1 MSYTVQILEND
12 ITGFLHGTSL
22 DQITNLNGLINRAAR
37 QLLLD
42 VDPQETKRIVQL
54 SPVFSNV
61 YDYPLV
67 TIAPDLKGQKIVD
80 IGPQVNR
87 MSYDNYTQQYS
98 QDFDIQ
104 KLITNVDAFTV
115 QFNTG
120 LKTIRINNVYCP
132 NPPVSINNADALTD
146 NGSWAVSGTAS
157 NLTVDNVNYIFGTGG
172 ALQFNMTTGAGGIV
186 NSTQSAVN
194 LSSTS
199 NTNTN
204 FVNQSSMFLYGYF
217 PTASQITSV
226 VLQWGSS
233 ASNYYQVTAT
243 QSQAGTSF
251 VNGWNLIQFPW
262 NNSTTVVGTPDPTK
276 ITYIQVTVNATAN
289 QTGIHINNIFCALPT
304 ILNMTYYS
312 KYLFQNAI
320 TGAWQET
327 VTDPSNIINLD
338 TESYNLLLNQC
349 GYLLAQ
355 QTQGLDAL
363 FYDASFFENVYT
375 QGVTRYQAMYKSE
388 VKLPQTTYY
397 QMPIANPVQYWNQWY
412 NR

>member
-1 MSYTVQILEND
+1 M
-12 ITGFLHGTSL
+12 TGFLHGTTL

-67 TIAPDLKGQKIVD
+67 SIAPDLKGQKIVD
-80 IGPQVNR
+80 IRPQVNR
-87 MSYDNYTQQYS
+87 QSYDNYTQNYTQE
-98 QDFDIQ
+98 FDIQ
-104 KLITNVDAFTV
+104 KLSTNLDAFTV
-115 QFNTG
+115 NFNTG
-120 LKTIRINNVYCP
+120 LKTIRVNDVYCP
-132 NPPVSINNADALTD
+132 NPPVLINNADGIND
-146 NGSWAVSGTAS
+146 NGTWTTFGTAS
-157 NLTVDNVNYIFGTGG
+157 SLSVDEVNFILGTGG

-186 NSTQSAVN
+186 NSTQGAVN
-194 LSSTS
+194 LSSTNNLAAS
-199 NTNTN
+199 

-226 VLQWGSS
+226 QLKWGSD
-233 ASNYYQVTAT
+233 ASDYYTVTAT

-262 NNSTTVVGTPDPTK
+262 TNSTTVVGSPNPAS
-276 ITYIQVTVNATAN
+276 ITYVQVTVNATAN
-289 QTGIHINNIFCALPT
+289 QTGVHINNIFCAMPT
-304 ILNMTYYS
+304 ILNMVYYS
-312 KYLFQNAI
+312 KYMFQNST

-327 VTDPSNIINLD
+327 TTSTSDIINLD

-349 GYLLAQ
+349 GFLLAQ

-363 FYDASFFENVYT
+363 FYDASFFQNEYMSGI
-375 QGVTRYQAMYKSE
+375 QRYSAMYKSE
-388 VKLPQTTYY
+388 VKLPQVNYY
-397 QMPIANPVQYWNQWY
+397 KMPNPNPVQYWNQWY